1 MEQRADAIEV
11 AQSVLVLVD
20 YQERLL
26 PAIDRGE
33 QAMAV
38 AMALAD
44 AARALGIHVIG
55 TEQNPSGLGPN
66 IASLK
71 QRCTTTLAKTHF
83 DACADGLGAEID
95 ASGPRKHVVL
105 AGCEAH
111 VCLLQT
117 GLGLL
122 RQGRRVWVVEAA
134 CGSRRA
140 EDQRLAMRRLEQ
152 GGATLVAPEAVMF
165 EWLRSSDHPRFREVL
180 AIVKAVAVR

>member
-1 MEQRADAIEV
+1 MQQRADAIDA

-20 YQERLL
+20 YQARLL
-26 PAIDRGE
+26 PAIDRGD
-33 QAMAV
+33 QAVAA

-44 AARALGIHVIG
+44 AARALDIRVIG
-55 TEQNPSGLGPN
+55 TEQNANGLGSN
-66 IASLK
+66 IEGVK

-83 DACADGLGAEID
+83 DACADGLGAKID

-122 RQGRRVWVVEAA
+122 REGRRVWVVEAA
-134 CGSRRA
+134 CGSRRP
-140 EDQRLAMRRLEQ
+140 EDRRLAMRRLEQ
-152 GGATLVAPEAVMF
+152 GGATLVAPETVVF